1 MKQTLYILSLTLL
14 LLVATLIGKVEFL
27 AYNRDIMFFSFE
39 EMMQALWHGLP
50 LDMSTVAMAVLP
62 VWLITLLS
70 FKWPSMPLRW
80 MVGPYNA
87 VVVFLMAC
95 ATGATIIMYENW
107 KFLLDASIFS
117 YMSSPGN
124 ASASASVYYIVTR
137 IGLILLASLLL
148 SFLSVII
155 TPKRIERKCASKRE
169 QNKFTCYAERE
180 QIQDRKSGIKCENAK
195 RKYVSAKK
203 PRSPLTAHRLSFYL
217 IGLLLCL
224 MSWGISGKRADESCA
239 FHSEKILLN
248 HASINPV
255 GHLVRSMLYYRKPL
269 GEQFRFMQKEECDLV
284 FAEIFPADTEDI
296 TDTLLRTR
304 RPDILTIQLESMGA
318 PFMESLGGVKGVTPE
333 LCHWMNRGVN
343 FTNAWATSFRT
354 DRGTVSALSGYVSYP
369 TTSLMMT
376 DSCLPLLPSL
386 AKTLGAHGYSADYMY
401 GGNSNHMNKRKYLE
415 AVGFRVWDIEDINV
429 SEDERD
435 VWGANDS
442 IAMNRMLWLMQRTK
456 EENGADRPFYWGCQT
471 ISSHEPWEVPYL
483 RLDNKV
489 HNAFAYTDHCVG
501 QFLDTLS
508 RTPLWDNLLVIV
520 YADHG
525 HTYDLTF
532 DNPEYFHM
540 PLFLVG
546 GAVSKRM
553 TYDTIIAQNDIVA
566 TVLSQM
572 GMPHN
577 EEFPWSR
584 NVFSR
589 NYTYPFAYS
598 CYPAGA
604 LWVDDSGKTMI
615 DVQSGYIMT
624 NEPEPGDTRLKNL
637 RVVIQKS
644 YDTIPQAR
652 NERKAES

>member
-1 MKQTLYILSLTLL
+1 MKQTLYILALTTLL
-14 LLVATLIGKVEFL
+14 LLATILGKVEFL
-27 AYNRDIMFFSFE
+27 AYNRDIMFFSYE
-39 EMMQALWHGLP
+39 EMIQAIWHGLP
-50 LDMSTVAMAVLP
+50 LDMSTVAIAVLP

-70 FKWPSMPLRW
+70 LKWPSMPLRW
-80 MVGPYNA
+80 IVGPYNA

-137 IGLILLASLLL
+137 IGLILLSSLLL

-155 TPKRIERKCASKRE
+155 TPKRIKRKGENGK
-169 QNKFTCYAERE
+169 
-180 QIQDRKSGIKCENAK
+180 RKSA
-195 RKYVSAKK
+195 SAKK
-203 PRSPLTAHRLSFYL
+203 HRSPLTAHRLSFYL
-217 IGLLLCL
+217 TGLLLCL
-224 MSWGISGKRADESCA
+224 MSWGINGKRVDESSA

-269 GEQFRFMQKEECDLV
+269 GEQFRFMPQEECDLA
-284 FAEIFPADTEDI
+284 FAEIFPIDTEDI

-318 PFMESLGGVKGVTPE
+318 PFMESLGGAKGVTPE
-333 LCHWMNRGVN
+333 LCQWMKRGVN

-386 AKTLGAHGYSADYMY
+386 AKTLKAYGYSADYMY
-401 GGNSNHMNKRKYLE
+401 SGNSNHMNKRKYLE

-442 IAMNRMLWLMQRTK
+442 IAMNRMLWLIQRTK
-456 EENGADRPFYWGCQT
+456 QENGADRPFYWGCQT
-471 ISSHEPWEVPYL
+471 ISSHEPWEVPYQ
-483 RLDNKV
+483 RLENKV

-501 QFLDTLS
+501 QFLDSLS
-508 RTPLWDNLLVIV
+508 RTPIWDNLLVVV

-572 GMPHN
+572 RIPHN

-584 NVFSR
+584 NVFSH
-589 NYTYPFAYS
+589 NYTYPFAYCS
-598 CYPAGA
+598 YPAGA

-624 NEPEPGDTRLKNL
+624 DEPEPCDTRLKNL
-637 RVVIQKS
+637 RAVIQKS
-644 YDTIPQAR
+644 YDTIPQAQD
-652 NERKAES
+652 

>member
-1 MKQTLYILSLTLL
+1 MKQTLYILALTTLL
-14 LLVATLIGKVEFL
+14 LLATILGKVEFL
-27 AYNRDIMFFSFE
+27 AYNRDIMFFSYE
-39 EMMQALWHGLP
+39 EMIQAIWHGLP
-50 LDMSTVAMAVLP
+50 LDMSTVAIAVLP

-70 FKWPSMPLRW
+70 LKWPSMPLRW
-80 MVGPYNA
+80 IVGPYNA

-137 IGLILLASLLL
+137 IGLILLSSLLL

-155 TPKRIERKCASKRE
+155 TPKRIKRKGENGK
-169 QNKFTCYAERE
+169 
-180 QIQDRKSGIKCENAK
+180 RKSA
-195 RKYVSAKK
+195 SAKK
-203 PRSPLTAHRLSFYL
+203 HRSPLTAHRLSFYL
-217 IGLLLCL
+217 TGLLLCL
-224 MSWGISGKRADESCA
+224 MSWGINGKRVDESSA

-269 GEQFRFMQKEECDLV
+269 GEQFRFMPQEECDLA
-284 FAEIFPADTEDI
+284 FDEIFPTDTEDI

-318 PFMESLGGVKGVTPE
+318 PFMESLGGAKGVTPE
-333 LCHWMNRGVN
+333 LCQWMKRGVN

-386 AKTLGAHGYSADYMY
+386 AKTLKAYGYSADYMY
-401 GGNSNHMNKRKYLE
+401 SGNSNHMNKRKYLE

-442 IAMNRMLWLMQRTK
+442 IAMNRMLWLIQRTK
-456 EENGADRPFYWGCQT
+456 QENGADRPFYWGCQT
-471 ISSHEPWEVPYL
+471 ISSHEPWEVPYQ
-483 RLDNKV
+483 RLENKV

-501 QFLDTLS
+501 QFLDSLS
-508 RTPLWDNLLVIV
+508 RTPIWDNLLVVV

-572 GMPHN
+572 RIPHN

-589 NYTYPFAYS
+589 NYTYPFAYCS
-598 CYPAGA
+598 YPAGA

-624 NEPEPGDTRLKNL
+624 DEPEPCDTRLKNL
-637 RVVIQKS
+637 RAVIQKS
-644 YDTIPQAR
+644 YDTIPQAQD
-652 NERKAES
+652 

>member
-1 MKQTLYILSLTLL
+1 MKQTLYILALTTLL
-14 LLVATLIGKVEFL
+14 LLATILGKVEFL
-27 AYNRDIMFFSFE
+27 AYNRDIMFFSYE
-39 EMMQALWHGLP
+39 EMIQAIWHGLP
-50 LDMSTVAMAVLP
+50 LDMSTVAIAVLP

-70 FKWPSMPLRW
+70 LKWPSMPLRW
-80 MVGPYNA
+80 IVGPYNA

-137 IGLILLASLLL
+137 IGLILLSSLLL

-155 TPKRIERKCASKRE
+155 TPKRIKRKGENGK
-169 QNKFTCYAERE
+169 
-180 QIQDRKSGIKCENAK
+180 RKSA
-195 RKYVSAKK
+195 SAKK
-203 PRSPLTAHRLSFYL
+203 HRSPLTAHRLSFYL
-217 IGLLLCL
+217 TGLLLCL
-224 MSWGISGKRADESCA
+224 MSWGINGKRVDESSA

-269 GEQFRFMQKEECDLV
+269 GEQFRFMPQEECDLA
-284 FAEIFPADTEDI
+284 FAEIFPTDTEDI

-318 PFMESLGGVKGVTPE
+318 PFMESLGGAKGVTPE
-333 LCHWMNRGVN
+333 LCQWMKRGVN

-386 AKTLGAHGYSADYMY
+386 AKTLKAYGYSADYMY
-401 GGNSNHMNKRKYLE
+401 SGNSNHMNKRKYLE

-442 IAMNRMLWLMQRTK
+442 IAMNRMLWLIQRTK
-456 EENGADRPFYWGCQT
+456 QENGADRPFYWGCQT
-471 ISSHEPWEVPYL
+471 ISSHEPWEVPYQ
-483 RLDNKV
+483 RLENKV

-501 QFLDTLS
+501 QFLDSLS
-508 RTPLWDNLLVIV
+508 RTPIWDNLLVVV

-572 GMPHN
+572 RIPHN

-589 NYTYPFAYS
+589 NYTYPFAYCS
-598 CYPAGA
+598 YPAGA

-624 NEPEPGDTRLKNL
+624 DEPEPCDTRLKNL
-637 RVVIQKS
+637 RAVIQKS
-644 YDTIPQAR
+644 YDTIPQAQD
-652 NERKAES
+652 

>member
-1 MKQTLYILSLTLL
+1 
-14 LLVATLIGKVEFL
+14 
-27 AYNRDIMFFSFE
+27 
-39 EMMQALWHGLP
+39 
-50 LDMSTVAMAVLP
+50 
-62 VWLITLLS
+62 
-70 FKWPSMPLRW
+70 
-80 MVGPYNA
+80 
-87 VVVFLMAC
+87 
-95 ATGATIIMYENW
+95 
-107 KFLLDASIFS
+107 
-117 YMSSPGN
+117 
-124 ASASASVYYIVTR
+124 
-137 IGLILLASLLL
+137 
-148 SFLSVII
+148 
-155 TPKRIERKCASKRE
+155 
-169 QNKFTCYAERE
+169 
-180 QIQDRKSGIKCENAK
+180 
-195 RKYVSAKK
+195 
-203 PRSPLTAHRLSFYL
+203 
-217 IGLLLCL
+217 
-224 MSWGISGKRADESCA
+224 MSWGISGKRADEGCA

-248 HASINPV
+248 HAAINPV

-269 GEQFRFMQKEECDLV
+269 GEQFRFMPKEECDLV

-318 PFMESLGGVKGVTPE
+318 PFMETLGGVKGVTPE
-333 LCHWMNRGVN
+333 LCQWMNRGVN

>member
-1 MKQTLYILSLTLL
+1 MKQTLYILSLILL

-39 EMMQALWHGLP
+39 EMMQTLWHGLP

-80 MVGPYNA
+80 IVGPYNA
-87 VVVFLMAC
+87 VVSFLMAC

-137 IGLILLASLLL
+137 IGLILLSSLLL

-155 TPKRIERKCASKRE
+155 TPKRMERK
-169 QNKFTCYAERE
+169 
-180 QIQDRKSGIKCENAK
+180 GENAK
-195 RKYVSAKK
+195 RKSASAKK
-203 PRSPLTAHRLSFYL
+203 HRSNQSSVFRFPFSVYLLT
-217 IGLLLCL
+217 GLLLCL

-248 HASINPV
+248 HAAINPV
-255 GHLVRSMLYYRKPL
+255 GHLVRSMLYYRKPI
-269 GEQFRFMQKEECDLV
+269 GEQFRFMPKEECDLV

-333 LCHWMNRGVN
+333 LCKWMNRGVN

-471 ISSHEPWEVPYL
+471 ISSHEPWDVPYN

-501 QFLDTLS
+501 QFLDSLS
-508 RTPLWDNLLVIV
+508 RTPMWDNLLVIV

-525 HTYDLTF
+525 HTYNLTF

-546 GAVSKRM
+546 GAVSKCM
-553 TYDTIIAQNDIVA
+553 TYDNIIAQNDIVA

-572 GMPHN
+572 GIPHN

-584 NVFSR
+584 NVLSR

-604 LWVDDSGKTMI
+604 LWVDGSGRTMI

-624 NEPEPGDTRLKNL
+624 NEPEPSDARLKNL

>member
-1 MKQTLYILSLTLL
+1 MKQTLYILALTTLL
-14 LLVATLIGKVEFL
+14 LLATILGKVEFL
-27 AYNRDIMFFSFE
+27 AYNRDIMFFSYE
-39 EMMQALWHGLP
+39 EMIQAIWHGLP
-50 LDMSTVAMAVLP
+50 LDMSTVAIAVLP

-70 FKWPSMPLRW
+70 LKWPSMPLRW
-80 MVGPYNA
+80 IVGPYNA

-95 ATGATIIMYENW
+95 ATGASIIMYENW

-137 IGLILLASLLL
+137 IGLILLSSLLL

-155 TPKRIERKCASKRE
+155 TPKRIKRKGENGK
-169 QNKFTCYAERE
+169 
-180 QIQDRKSGIKCENAK
+180 RKSA
-195 RKYVSAKK
+195 SAKK
-203 PRSPLTAHRLSFYL
+203 HRSPLTAHRLSFYL
-217 IGLLLCL
+217 TGLLLCL
-224 MSWGISGKRADESCA
+224 MSWGINGKRVDESSA

-269 GEQFRFMQKEECDLV
+269 GEQFRFMPQEECDLA
-284 FAEIFPADTEDI
+284 FAEIFPTDTEDI

-318 PFMESLGGVKGVTPE
+318 PFMESLGGAKGVTPE
-333 LCHWMNRGVN
+333 LCQWMKRGVN

-386 AKTLGAHGYSADYMY
+386 AKTLKAYGYSADYMY
-401 GGNSNHMNKRKYLE
+401 SGNSNHMNKRKYLE

-442 IAMNRMLWLMQRTK
+442 IAMNRMLWLIQRTK
-456 EENGADRPFYWGCQT
+456 QENGADRPFYWGCQT
-471 ISSHEPWEVPYL
+471 ISSHEPWEVPYQ
-483 RLDNKV
+483 RLENKV

-501 QFLDTLS
+501 QFLDSLS
-508 RTPLWDNLLVIV
+508 RTPIWDNLLVVV

-572 GMPHN
+572 RIPHN

-589 NYTYPFAYS
+589 NYTYPFAYCS
-598 CYPAGA
+598 YPAGA

-624 NEPEPGDTRLKNL
+624 DEPEPCDTRLKNL
-637 RVVIQKS
+637 RAVIQKS
-644 YDTIPQAR
+644 YDTIPQAQD
-652 NERKAES
+652 